1 MLCSLLSSYFYAYT
15 AAFVKPTSWGDRNF
29 FIMLGFEF
37 IFLCG
42 MTFNFLKEFTKDGQV
57 TPIRDLKL
65 IAEKYIFHGN
75 FFIDIIQLI
84 PFPLLLS
91 LKAGRESKLY
101 IIKCTRVIDGFRL
114 FDIKKVMAALRK
126 FYRNRLEKIILRD
139 PVRAID
145 KVSNQNKISEQIVIN
160 YCIKIIQLALIIF
173 HLCFFLGIFWYIVTD
188 VIAHDAEEAE
198 ALMTANELLME
209 NTDEF
214 IHFYKLEGNSPTENT
229 IIGFYFAITTLSTVG
244 FGDYTPRSD

>member
-1 MLCSLLSSYFYAYT
+1 LNL
-15 AAFVKPTSWGDRNF
+15 
-29 FIMLGFEF
+29 E
-37 IFLCG
+37 
-42 MTFNFLKEFTKDGQV
+42 
-57 TPIRDLKL
+57 
-65 IAEKYIFHGN
+65 
-75 FFIDIIQLI
+75 
-84 PFPLLLS
+84 
-91 LKAGRESKLY
+91 AGRESKLY

-173 HLCFFLGIFWYIVTD
+173 HMCFFLGIFWYIV
-188 VIAHDAEEAE
+188 AEIVANNAIEAE
-198 ALMTANELLME
+198 AKMTPDEFLMA

-214 IHFYKLEGNSPTENT
+214 IPFYELEGNTPTENT

-244 FGDYTPRSD
+244 FGDYAPRSDYERGIGTFILISGVMMFSYLMGSFIDILSSY